1 MNKIPKLSID
11 IRSVADKYFVFHER
25 SRSLSV
31 KFNKSLNYL
40 SGAERIYNCLA
51 SLKSLYLVED
61 KSNQTFSCVLDES
74 ELKNLYDY
82 HMIDGV
88 ARDYY
93 DLVKGSQP
101 VCPFC
106 MKGAI
111 YTVEHHL
118 PKSKYPTYS
127 IIPYNLV
134 PCCRDCN
141 TNKLDKIYLSENGQT
156 LHPYY
161 DQANSNRW
169 LYAEVI
175 PGFAPSVR
183 FYVNCS
189 ESLNKSLNI
198 KISNHFKIYDLNHT
212 YKACTVPELAYL
224 NQKLSDIHIKSGL
237 SGVEEYLKEEAICNE
252 RANKNF
258 WKTALYHA
266 LSKDQ
271 WYLNGGYKI

>member
-11 IRSVADKYFVFHER
+11 IRSAADKYFVFHDR
-25 SRSLSV
+25 SKSLSF

-40 SGAERIYNCLA
+40 SGAERIYNCFA
-51 SLKSLYLVED
+51 SLKILYLVEEQ
-61 KSNQTFSCVLDES
+61 SSQTYSCVLNEY

-82 HMIDGV
+82 HMINGV

-93 DLVKGSQP
+93 DLVKESQP

-118 PKSKYPTYS
+118 PKSKYPTYA
-127 IIPYNLV
+127 IIPNNLV

-141 TNKLDKIYLSENGQT
+141 TNKLAKIALSENGQT

-161 DQANSNRW
+161 DQANSDRW

-175 PGFAPSVR
+175 PGLAPSVR
-183 FYVNCS
+183 FYVDVSNNI
-189 ESLNKSLNI
+189 NKLLKI
-198 KISNHFKIYDLNHT
+198 KISNHFEMYDLNHT
-212 YKACTVPELAYL
+212 YKACAVPELAYL
-224 NQKLSDIHIKSGL
+224 NQKLSDINIKSGL
-237 SGVEEYLKEEAICNE
+237 SGVEKYLKEEAILNE

-266 LSKDQ
+266 LYRDQ